1 MATLQRPA
9 VRNSDTNLNSHNSE
23 LSAEKLSTWIEVD
36 LDAIVHNYRQVK
48 THVGEAVRVL
58 AVVKANAYGH
68 GAVEVSRALEAVG
81 VDYLGVT
88 RIEEGV
94 ELRHAGIQAPVLVFS
109 PPIPDQIRDALKMR
123 LTMTVDSLWTA
134 EQISRAAQQRETAG
148 QIGDHGKAPVH
159 IKIDTGMG
167 RLGLRA
173 AEARQIIPEIQK
185 LGRLQT
191 EGLYTHFA
199 QAADKSP
206 EKTRRQLDRFLPLAE
221 EFREEIPLIHAANS
235 AALLRFP
242 ESHCGMVRTGTLLY
256 GQYPDPQLPRH
267 LKLRETFAWKAR
279 ISAIRHLEPGDT
291 VGYGS
296 EWQARRSCLIA
307 TLPVGYAEGFGLE
320 VCARTPG
327 LREAGRKSF
336 RALRSILRP
345 EGDWRAVH
353 FGAALLSV
361 VGRIGMQQFCV
372 LLPEDLEVS
381 VGDIVTLP
389 SRRLNVNPRIP
400 RFYRESQ

>member
-1 MATLQRPA
+1 M
-9 VRNSDTNLNSHNSE
+9 RNSDTNLNSHNSQ
-23 LSAEKLSTWIEVD
+23 LSTWVEVD
-36 LDAIVHNYRQVK
+36 LDAVAHNYRQVK
-48 THVGEAVRVL
+48 AIVGETVKVL

-68 GAVEVSRALEAVG
+68 GAVEVSRALQAVG

-88 RIEEGV
+88 RIEEGA
-94 ELRHAGIQAPVLVFS
+94 ELRRAGMQAPILVFS
-109 PPIPDQIRDALKMR
+109 PPIPNQIGEALKLR
-123 LTMTVDSLWTA
+123 LTMTVDSLAIA
-134 EQISRAAQQRETAG
+134 EQISRAAQRRETASE
-148 QIGDHGKAPVH
+148 IGDHGKAPIH

-173 AEARQIIPEIQK
+173 AEARQIIREIQK
-185 LGRLQT
+185 LERLQA
-191 EGLYTHFA
+191 EGLFTHFA
-199 QAADKSP
+199 QAADKAP
-206 EKTRRQLDRFLPLAE
+206 EKTRRQLDRFLPLTE
-221 EFREEIPLIHAANS
+221 EFREEIPLVHAANS

-242 ESHCGMVRTGTLLY
+242 ESHFGMVRTGTLLY
-256 GQYPDPQLPRH
+256 GQYPNPQLPRS
-267 LKLRETFAWKAR
+267 LELRETFSWKAR
-279 ISAIRHLEPGDT
+279 IAAIRHLEAGET

-296 EWQARRSCLIA
+296 EWKAPRSCSIA

-327 LREAGRKSF
+327 LSEAGRKSL
-336 RALRSILRP
+336 RALRSVLRP
-345 EGDWRAVH
+345 KGDCRAVH
-353 FGAALLSV
+353 FGAALLPV

-372 LLPEDLEVS
+372 LLPEDLKVN